1 VTEFVSVRDVVFG
14 RRNGL
19 AETTNT
25 DELIIKHRAEE
36 KPVDIARVVSAI
48 EVSETYYYDDFG
60 RFCVANDE
68 AKSNIKQVLAKY
80 HTLKLF
86 DDYGELEWPSH
97 KQLLQLRVT
106 TAP

>member
-1 VTEFVSVRDVVFG
+1 VVFG